1 MTTITNAHE
10 LRNKV
15 DLEKELA
22 IKYGVQQNF
31 LIALKNL
38 NNNPPDTDF
47 DIGLP
52 PFNHQSNLWR
62 YDLEK
67 SVLYDLATEMGMDF
81 IDNNEIADHVFKRM
95 YEPETVIKIL
105 GETIFLLHQSGF
117 QITFHYMFGISI
129 YDLLENDEE
138 IRFSWEQDL
147 QGLFASPNLEDF
159 FQDFFRLFNGIT
171 KKVEGID
178 LISNQKDFE
187 RAPDIS
193 GLGFTPNIG
202 LTILF

>member
-1 MTTITNAHE
+1 
-10 LRNKV
+10 
-15 DLEKELA
+15 
-22 IKYGVQQNF
+22 
-31 LIALKNL
+31 
-38 NNNPPDTDF
+38 
-47 DIGLP
+47 
-52 PFNHQSNLWR
+52 
-62 YDLEK
+62 
-67 SVLYDLATEMGMDF
+67 MGMDF

-159 FQDFFRLFNGIT
+159 FQDFFRLFDGIT

-178 LISNQKDFE
+178 LISNQRDFE